1 MSRPPQR
8 ALELTDPRAL
18 RALAH
23 PTRLKLLTLLRT
35 VGPLTASQAA
45 ERTGESA
52 GSCSFHF
59 RQLAKWGLCE
69 SAGGGHGREHP
80 WRATAAATSWSDVG
94 ASPEMAEASRI
105 FSRVVAEGYL
115 EGFLHWLDARERQ
128 SLAWQEAADFGD
140 VVLYL
145 TAEELAETVRALRK
159 LIETAARRTSNR
171 PVPSPDARMVQFV
184 MMSYPLDDKDSG
196 VG

>member
-1 MSRPPQR
+1 MTRPPQR

-23 PTRLKLLTLLRT
+23 PTRLKLLKLLRT
-35 VGPLTASQAA
+35 VGPLTATQAA

-52 GSCSFHF
+52 GSCSFHL

-94 ASPEMAEASRI
+94 ASPEMAEASRVL
-105 FSRVVAEGYL
+105 SRVVAEGYL
-115 EGFLHWLDARERQ
+115 KGFLHWLDGREHEAM
-128 SLAWQEAADFGD
+128 AWQNAAAFGD

-145 TAEELAETVRALRK
+145 TAEELSETAQAMRDA
-159 LIETAARRTSNR
+159 IETAAERSSDRA
-171 PVPSPDARMVQFV
+171 VPHPGARMVQFV
-184 MMSYPLDDKDSG
+184 MMSYPLDDKESG
-196 VG
+196 DG

>member
-105 FSRVVAEGYL
+105 FSRVVAEGYF

-159 LIETAARRTSNR
+159 VIETAARRTSNR